1 MALPKT
7 NFSSSFISSEQNR
20 LEKIQTSKKMRLNYY
35 LIVGAMLLFAYF
47 EAKAQSTPEAFL
59 GQLPSVPTVNCAA
72 DRAEIDHFTDK
83 IYKVKSDL
91 KEFID
96 RIHADAQ
103 ADMEKNKNKVV
114 SNAIRQSGLNKS
126 DVRKLQQSDGSEDEG
141 QKAVE
146 KVVSE
151 QYGISMQDLEKVG
164 EMSEEEQEKWAQN
177 YVNQQMQKAKQNP
190 QATIKKTDKSA
201 RLFELAKEEKA
212 IGERITFAMEKVS
225 RLFKNV
231 ETQDTIETRKLNEKI
246 HPLEKQLCSGICS
259 DAEIARS
266 NAAEKQIYALNIRFC
281 EKMSPMLID
290 AISQYLTT
298 VKTLFPDYRR
308 LTEIQNE
315 VTTLQQ
321 IGELVPPDLY
331 CIKAVDEYADVL
343 SEAYKYWVGKF
354 ER

>member
-1 MALPKT
+1 
-7 NFSSSFISSEQNR
+7 
-20 LEKIQTSKKMRLNYY
+20 MRLNYY

-151 QYGISMQDLEKVG
+151 QYGISTSLRQLVY
-164 EMSEEEQEKWAQN
+164 QC
-177 YVNQQMQKAKQNP
+177 
-190 QATIKKTDKSA
+190 
-201 RLFELAKEEKA
+201 RLCA
-212 IGERITFAMEKVS
+212 S
-225 RLFKNV
+225 
-231 ETQDTIETRKLNEKI
+231 
-246 HPLEKQLCSGICS
+246 H
-259 DAEIARS
+259 
-266 NAAEKQIYALNIRFC
+266 Y
-281 EKMSPMLID
+281 
-290 AISQYLTT
+290 
-298 VKTLFPDYRR
+298 FPPH
-308 LTEIQNE
+308 Q
-315 VTTLQQ
+315 V
-321 IGELVPPDLY
+321 
-331 CIKAVDEYADVL
+331 
-343 SEAYKYWVGKF
+343 
-354 ER
+354 

>member
-1 MALPKT
+1 MKSVLYAT
-7 NFSSSFISSEQNR
+7 
-20 LEKIQTSKKMRLNYY
+20 
-35 LIVGAMLLFAYF
+35 LFALTF
-47 EAKAQSTPEAFL
+47 ASQLSINAQTTPEAL
-59 GQLPSVPTVNCAA
+59 LSQLPSVPNVDCAV
-72 DRAEIDHFTDK
+72 DRSEIDNFTDK
-83 IYKVKSDL
+83 IYQVKSDL
-91 KEFID
+91 QQVID

-151 QYGISMQDLEKVG
+151 QYGVSMQDLEKIG
-164 EMSEEEQEKWAQN
+164 NMSDAEQEKWAQN
-177 YVNQQMQKAKQNP
+177 YANSMMQQAKQNP

-212 IGERITFAMEKVS
+212 IGERITSEMTRVTLMF
-225 RLFKNV
+225 RNV
-231 ETQDTIETRKLNEKI
+231 DEQDTIETRKLNVQLR
-246 HPLEKQLCSGICS
+246 PLEKQLCSGICT

-266 NAAEKQIYALNIRFC
+266 RAAEKQIYNLKIQYC
-281 EKMSPMLID
+281 EKMSPLQTN

-298 VKTLFPDYRR
+298 IKTLFPDYRR

-315 VTTLQQ
+315 ITTLQQ
-321 IGELVPPDLY
+321 IGDLVPQDLY
-331 CIKAVDEYADVL
+331 CIKAVDEYANVL

-354 ER
+354 KQ

>member
-1 MALPKT
+1 M
-7 NFSSSFISSEQNR
+7 
-20 LEKIQTSKKMRLNYY
+20 KKKQSYILTVIVFVCY
-35 LIVGAMLLFAYF
+35 LST
-47 EAKAQSTPEAFL
+47 KAQSTPESFL
-59 GQLPSVPTVNCAA
+59 SRLSAIPTVACAA
-72 DRAEIDHFTDK
+72 DTSVVNRFTDK
-83 IYKVKSDL
+83 IYQVKSDL
-91 KEFID
+91 KEVID
-96 RIHADAQ
+96 RIQSKAQ
-103 ADMEKNKNKVV
+103 ADMEKNKNKIV
-114 SNAIRQSGLNKS
+114 SNAIGQSGLSENDVQKLQKS
-126 DVRKLQQSDGSEDEG
+126 DGNEEQGRK
-141 QKAVE
+141 AAE

-151 QYGISMQDLEKVG
+151 QYGVSMQDLEKVG
-164 EMSEEEQEKWAQN
+164 EMSDEEQEKWAQN
-177 YVNQQMQKAKQNP
+177 YASQQMQKAKQNP
-190 QATIKKTDKSA
+190 QAAIKKTEKSA
-201 RLFELAKEEKA
+201 RLFELGKEEKA

-225 RLFKNV
+225 GLFKNV

-246 HPLEKQLCSGICS
+246 RPLEKQLCSGICS

-266 NAAEKQIYALNIRFC
+266 NAAEKQIYALKIKFC

-315 VTTLQQ
+315 ITTLQQ
-321 IGELVPPDLY
+321 IGELVPQDLY